1 MCAING
7 TCGCKSSGV
16 GTFLA
21 ALGWQALL
29 LLLKAAATALQL
41 ALVALIVAGKWAV
54 PRGIRLAR
62 RSVGKAHRWWV
73 TRPVVVDRRPAGE
86 LPQQTSA
93 MTLADLRIKEPA
105 NR

>member
-16 GTFLA
+16 GTFLL
-21 ALGWQALL
+21 ALGGQMLVW
-29 LLLKAAATALQL
+29 LLKTAARALQL
-41 ALVALIVAGKWAV
+41 ALVLLILAGKWAV
-54 PRGIRLAR
+54 PRGWRLAR
-62 RSVGKAHRWWV
+62 RGYRTARHRWI
-73 TRPVVVDRRPAGE
+73 TRPVVVGRRPAGE
-86 LPQQTSA
+86 LPQQPTA

>member
-7 TCGCKSSGV
+7 TCGCKGGGV

-21 ALGWQALL
+21 ALTWQALL
-29 LLLKAAATALQL
+29 LLLKATATALQL
-41 ALVALIVAGKWAV
+41 ALVALIVAGKWGG
-54 PRGIRLAR
+54 PRVWRLAR
-62 RSVGKAHRWWV
+62 RGYRSARHRWV
-73 TRPVVVDRRPAGE
+73 TRPVVLDRAPAGE
-86 LPQQTSA
+86 LPQQPTG